1 MGVIHASF
9 DEGSVITCL
18 PWATGPTLVG
28 LQYKWSGSVK
38 SCFCTTRVGND
49 RHSGVRSNPSFD
61 QILRT
66 IRIDIGVTATL
77 RCCPTEL
84 SSICL
89 VEHVLNDPE

>member
-1 MGVIHASF
+1 MFAMGYRTHVSRTPVQVVRVCQ
-9 DEGSVITCL
+9 EL
-18 PWATGPTLVG
+18 LLYYTGG
-28 LQYKWSGSVK
+28 ERSA
-38 SCFCTTRVGND
+38 
-49 RHSGVRSNPSFD
+49 SGVRSNPSFD